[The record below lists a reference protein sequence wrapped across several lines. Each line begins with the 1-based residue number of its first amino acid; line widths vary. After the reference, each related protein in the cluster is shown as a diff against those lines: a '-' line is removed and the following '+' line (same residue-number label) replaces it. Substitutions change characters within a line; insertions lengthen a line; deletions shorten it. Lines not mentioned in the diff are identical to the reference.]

1 MTKTTAREFALTPDQ
16 ENVLAWLT
24 GGFNVFLTGVAGT
37 GKTMCLNHWLDN
49 LPPNRNV
56 GIAASTGIAATHIG
70 GSTLHS
76 WLGATPERNTM
87 TRLCN
92 GQWLRKY
99 GPRLKAVHALIID
112 EISMVDA
119 ELFTLAEGAH
129 RAARES
135 VLPWGGVQ
143 VILVG
148 DLGQLP
154 PVEAEEKGWCFQ
166 SPAWADSK
174 IQVLELTQ
182 VMRQGDQRFAD
193 LLRRIRVGYVDDE
206 VVNVLASRRG
216 AFDPDSPGTVR
227 LVTHNAQCDEVNDSK
242 LAQVPG
248 KEYVFRARDTGT
260 EPHLSALKKSCLSPE
275 VLRLKVGARVMFTKN
290 DFDGAWVNGTMGEV
304 MGFGGAGDIDVRLN
318 DGEIVSV
325 QPVTWGKKQWE
336 DETTLRDVASRTQYP
351 LRLAWAI
358 TIHKCVHPDTLV
370 TTEEGLIPLGEA
382 AESGRIA
389 TLSGMQKY
397 SNYVRNPVRSGLRIV
412 TRRGF
417 ELAITPEHGL
427 MASKGDGPFARVDAN
442 ALVVGDRLRLARGMS
457 HGGMENLPLPPA
469 TETRDTRR
477 VPFRVPEKMSAEL
490 AEFLGLMVAD
500 GTLYKRGFRLAKRHA
515 DVVARF
521 AKLGGA
527 LFGLRPK
534 LSRPKWTRADF
545 AEFNSTPVADWLRAV
560 GGMAPN
566 AKAVPS
572 VVLRS
577 PEAIQRA
584 FLRGLFEDGSV
595 HVKRENFSH
604 IEWSTASERM
614 SHVVQVMLLHLGIFS
629 SRRCVTRVMRGEE
642 RSSWRLWI
650 YGADARAFVRKI
662 GFVSSFKMCR
672 AQYALDVDE
681 DDDLEELVSDK
692 IVSIE
697 RIEMPSVC
705 VTVPYAGR
713 FIQGGFDGFNS
724 QGMTIDRVSMDLS
737 RTFSPG
743 QAYVALSRCRTL
755 EGINIEAW
763 QGAESIVA
771 HPMLRQAV
779 PAW

>member
-1 MTKTTAREFALTPDQ
+1 MKPQALKLTQDQ
-16 ENVLAWLT
+16 QNVIAWLNA
-24 GGFNVFLTGVAGT
+24 GHNVFLTGVAGT
-37 GKTMCLNHWLDN
+37 GKTACLNAWLDQ
-49 LPPNRNV
+49 LPKGKNV
-56 GIAASTGIAATHIG
+56 AITASTGIAATHIG
-70 GSTLHS
+70 GGTLHS
-76 WLGATPERNTM
+76 WLGATPERDTM

-92 GQWLRKY
+92 ATWAKQH
-99 GPRLKAVHALIID
+99 GPRLRGIHALVID
-112 EISMVDA
+112 EVSMVDA
-119 ELFTLAEGAH
+119 ALFTLAEGAH
-129 RAARES
+129 RSARRDS
-135 VLPWGGVQ
+135 ARPWGGVQ
-143 VILVG
+143 VVLVG

-166 SPAWADSK
+166 SPAWAESN

-193 LLRRIRVGYVDDE
+193 ILRRIRVGWVDDE
-206 VVNVLASRRG
+206 VLNVLASRRA

-227 LVTHNAQCDEVNDSK
+227 LYSHNRQADEVNEAK

-248 KEYVFRARDTGT
+248 EAVEFRAQDTGK
-260 EPHLSALKKSCLSPE
+260 EPHISHLRKSCLAPE
-275 VLRLKVGARVMFTKN
+275 VLRLKVGARVMFVKN
-290 DFDGAWVNGTMGEV
+290 DMDGRWVNGSMGEV
-304 MGFGGAGDIDVRLN
+304 VDLDGGVTVKLN
-318 DGEIVSV
+318 SGTAV
-325 QPVTWGKKQWE
+325 QVDPVTWGKKQWE
-336 DETTLRDVASRTQYP
+336 DENTLRSVASRTQYP

-382 AESGRIA
+382 AECGRIA

-397 SNYVRNPVRSGLRIV
+397 SNYVRNPVRSGLRIT

-417 ELAITPEHGL
+417 ELAVTPEHGL
-427 MASKGDGPFARVDAN
+427 TASKDDGMFTRVNAE
-442 ALVVGDRLRLARGMS
+442 ALVVGDRLRLVRGMS
-457 HGGMENLPLPPA
+457 YGGVKNLTLPPA

-500 GTLYKRGFRLAKRHA
+500 GTLYSRGFRLAKRHA

-534 LSRPKWTRADF
+534 LSQPKRTRADF
-545 AEFNSTPVADWLRAV
+545 AEFNSTPVADWLRAI

-604 IEWSTASERM
+604 IEWSTAFKRM
-614 SHVVQVMLLHLGIFS
+614 SYVVQVMLLHLGILS
-629 SRRCVTRVMRGEE
+629 SRRRITRVMRGEE

-650 YGADARAFVRKI
+650 YGADARAFIRRI

-672 AQYALDVDE
+672 AQYALDVDAS
-681 DDDLEELVSDK
+681 DDMEQLVPDK

-713 FIQGGFDGFNS
+713 FIQDGFDGFNS
-724 QGMTIDRVSMDLS
+724 QGMTIDRVSMNLADV
-737 RTFSPG
+737 FAPG
-743 QAYVALSRCRTL
+743 QAYVALSRCRSL
-755 EGINIEAW
+755 EGVNIEDW
-763 QGAESIVA
+763 RGAESIIA
-771 HPMLRQAV
+771 HPMLRQTVRA
-779 PAW
+779 